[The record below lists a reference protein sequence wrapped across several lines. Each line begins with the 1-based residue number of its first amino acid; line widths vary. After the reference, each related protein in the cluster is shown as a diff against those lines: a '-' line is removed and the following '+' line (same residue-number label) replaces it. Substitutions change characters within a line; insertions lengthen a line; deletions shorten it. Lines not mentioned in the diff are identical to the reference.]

1 METSEHRALADA
13 SRARIVEELAGSG
26 GLDTPEL
33 ARRLTLHP
41 NTLRWHLGILEDAG
55 LVSSAP
61 VRRGRRG
68 RPRVVYRL
76 EPGATSGRD
85 EYRLL
90 ATILSP
96 LVESEHAEQAGRT
109 WGAHLAP
116 ESSGEPVQ
124 AVATLLAEQGF
135 APEIGEGEI
144 RMRRCPF
151 YELALEHPHVVCRL
165 HKGIVDGA
173 LERLGSPL
181 RVAEL
186 DILAEPDLCVA
197 RLASRI

>member
-13 SRARIVEELAGSG
+13 SRAEIVEQLTSSG
-26 GLDTPEL
+26 GLDAQEL
-33 ARRLTLHP
+33 AHRLGLHP
-41 NTLRWHLGILEDAG
+41 NTVRWHLGVLEDAG

-68 RPRVVYRL
+68 RPRVVYEL
-76 EPGATSGRD
+76 APGAPSGRD

-90 ATILSP
+90 ATILSE
-96 LVESEHAEQAGRT
+96 LVGSEEAEQAGRT
-109 WGAHLAP
+109 WGAHLSPPTA
-116 ESSGEPVQ
+116 GDPVE
-124 AVATLLAEQGF
+124 AVTALLSEQGF
-135 APEIGEGEI
+135 APEREGEEI

-151 YELALEHPHVVCRL
+151 YELALQHPQVVCRL

-173 LERLGSPL
+173 LEQLGSPL

-186 DILAEPDLCVA
+186 EVLAEPDLCRA
-197 RLASRI
+197 SLASRT